1 LTQVT
6 PARLAQAHQRWGGLF
21 AGAPRPRVALLIGG
35 TSVVYRLDPET
46 AQRLGQEVR
55 TWVQKQGGAVFAIT
69 SRRTG
74 PQATEA
80 VRRALG
86 EAGSLH
92 AWRPDQPDN
101 PYLGYLAA
109 ADVLVVT
116 GDSES
121 MLAEA
126 VATGKPLYIY
136 PLPVK
141 PLTRQKRLRE
151 WIVARAQ
158 KPRVNK
164 RGTVR
169 LQQGVS
175 YLCARLIER
184 GIVLPPNDPNTLHQ
198 TLIQHG
204 LARFFGDPL
213 EVAPR
218 PPQQALDDVAR
229 RVRTLVGLG

>member
-1 LTQVT
+1 
-6 PARLAQAHQRWGGLF
+6 LF
-21 AGAPRPRVALLIGG
+21 ADAPRPHLALLVGG
-35 TSVVYRLDPET
+35 TSVVYRLDTET
-46 AQRLGQEVR
+46 AQRLGEEVR
-55 TWVQKQGGAVFAIT
+55 TWVQKQGGSVFATT

-80 VRRALG
+80 LRRALG
-86 EAGSLH
+86 EDCHLH
-92 AWRPDQPDN
+92 EWCPGQQDN

-109 ADVLVVT
+109 ADILVVT

-126 VATGKPLYIY
+126 VATGKPVYIY

-141 PLTRQKRLRE
+141 PPTLQKRLHE

-164 RGTVR
+164 RGTAR
-169 LQQGVS
+169 PQQGMS

-184 GIVLPPNDPNTLHQ
+184 GFVLPPNDPNTLHE

-213 EVAPR
+213 DVAPR
-218 PPQQALDDVAR
+218 PSQLALDDVAR
-229 RVRTLVGLG
+229 RVLVGLG